1 MPNCPDNLK
10 AIFQTRVQLYHTAI
24 YGDDPENEHII
35 LNK

>member
-10 AIFQTRVQLYHTAI
+10 AIFQNSVQIYHTAI
-24 YGDDPENEHII
+24 YADDPENEHII